1 MHDLDCLKAVTL
13 LPATFRPIFTFRYFN
28 SVQSECFSQAFLSDD
43 NMVVSAPTGSGK
55 TVLFELCILHLLS
68 RSIGPDGQF
77 QHTPGTLKTKL
88 REWKQKFGQVLGLN
102 CQELTGDADVR
113 PMPDTDII
121 LTTPEKFDSITRRNK
136 DHGGLSFFADVGLFE
151 IDEVHL
157 LHEPRGAALE
167 AVVSRMKMLSRY
179 PEMGGCPLSTI
190 RFVAVSAT
198 IPNIEDIGEW
208 LKVPPRA
215 LKRHVY
221 DLRTFGEEVRPV
233 KLTTKVLGKK
243 GAQEAATTVARAAS
257 SMNFRN
263 PFIKSQEHYE
273 RLQLAARS
281 SKDKHLQECIRCG
294 VGFHNGGM
302 DMIERSLVE
311 NLFLRGD
318 IHILCTTN
326 TLAHGVNLPA
336 HTVII
341 KSTQYFNKDKGCYTE
356 YERSTLVQMCG
367 RAGRPQFDDNGL
379 VIIMTRR
386 DTVHLY
392 ENLLSGS
399 EVVESELLPAIA
411 EHLNAEIVL
420 MTVSDVSLAI
430 EWLKASFLYV
440 RIKKNPQH
448 YKVDRAREDHLENHL
463 KEICLRNVNE
473 LAEFRLVETDEYG
486 FQLKP
491 LEPGR
496 LMAKYYL
503 DFSTMKEITKA
514 PIKCA
519 VEDMIYTLAKSQEL
533 SWIQLRRNEKKLLND
548 INGDTTGKIKY
559 HVLGVNGKIK
569 KRIQSR
575 EEKIFLLIND
585 ALSGDPSTL
594 DFTMSQDVTAIC
606 TNGTRISRCMSEYFR
621 FMKRFKETVTALK
634 LAKCI
639 HERLWEDSSYQLK
652 QLAGVGMVTA
662 KAFLQSGIDSFDKLA
677 KADPRK
683 LEAITGR
690 KYPFGNQVKEALDK
704 LPPRIDMKLIETR
717 RNTSGNHELTLILTR
732 PGKTTASIC
741 NVAHLVVGSEKT
753 NRLYYYERIR

>member
-1 MHDLDCLKAVTL
+1 MAEGSASRTEEVWRRSTSRKTDYESLGLCSCQERLSFRKGESEALCRCILIFLKQRLQGFLFDIIMQDAKDKAVL
-13 LPATFRPIFTFRYFN
+13 VFC
-28 SVQSECFSQAFLSDD
+28 S
-43 NMVVSAPTGSGK
+43 
-55 TVLFELCILHLLS
+55 
-68 RSIGPDGQF
+68 
-77 QHTPGTLKTKL
+77 
-88 REWKQKFGQVLGLN
+88 
-102 CQELTGDADVR
+102 
-113 PMPDTDII
+113 
-121 LTTPEKFDSITRRNK
+121 TR
-136 DHGGLSFFADVGLFE
+136 
-151 IDEVHL
+151 
-157 LHEPRGAALE
+157 
-167 AVVSRMKMLSRY
+167 
-179 PEMGGCPLSTI
+179 
-190 RFVAVSAT
+190 
-198 IPNIEDIGEW
+198 
-208 LKVPPRA
+208 
-215 LKRHVY
+215 
-221 DLRTFGEEVRPV
+221 
-233 KLTTKVLGKK
+233 K

-732 PGKTTASIC
+732 PGKTTASMC

-753 NRLYYYERIR
+753 NRLYYYERIRVEQFSRLLCFADLKLS